1 MNTWAVVFEC
11 SGCGELFEASKTHIV
26 TETDKN
32 SKIKT
37 TYNLRYCESCYREYK
52 LKKIGI

>member
-11 SGCGELFEASKTHIV
+11 SGCKELFEASKTHIV
-26 TETDKN
+26 TETSKN
-32 SKIKT
+32 CKIKT
-37 TYNLRYCESCYREYK
+37 KYNLRYCDSCYREHK